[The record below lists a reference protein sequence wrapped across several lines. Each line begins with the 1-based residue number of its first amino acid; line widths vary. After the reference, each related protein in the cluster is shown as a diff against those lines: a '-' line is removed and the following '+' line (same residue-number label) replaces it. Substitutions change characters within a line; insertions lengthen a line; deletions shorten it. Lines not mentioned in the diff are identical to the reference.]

1 LIQRNKNLLKDIL
14 EKQATE
20 KRRTEN
26 FLKFAL
32 RKREDKTD
40 EEIKQQMRNNSYDP
54 KSDPLMPRLFR
65 KFDNTKSKII
75 MDKLNQGS
83 IFSEK
88 FSNNKSYKAGEGYG
102 SQRTYLCINPL
113 RSMSKNR
120 ELFHKVRGLSTEE
133 TERAM
138 LKLD

>member
-1 LIQRNKNLLKDIL
+1 
-14 EKQATE
+14 
-20 KRRTEN
+20 
-26 FLKFAL
+26 
-32 RKREDKTD
+32 
-40 EEIKQQMRNNSYDP
+40 
-54 KSDPLMPRLFR
+54 
-65 KFDNTKSKII
+65 